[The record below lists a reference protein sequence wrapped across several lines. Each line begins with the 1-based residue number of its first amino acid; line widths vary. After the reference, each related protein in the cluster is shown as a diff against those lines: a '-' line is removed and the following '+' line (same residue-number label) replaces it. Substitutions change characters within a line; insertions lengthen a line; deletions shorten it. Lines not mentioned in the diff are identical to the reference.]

1 MHSTPVSIAR
11 PKLANSSP
19 MTSASPISIW
29 CTPGGRFLIAGRACT
44 ALLTSPSGW
53 PDSSISKFTLRARGE
68 PAAELQRRP
77 LAQHHRAFAAGH
89 GQAFEQ
95 RQVAAR
101 AVLQLDDDR
110 NLARGQVELGQ
121 RHV

>member
-53 PDSSISKFTLRARGE
+53 PDSSISKFTLRARSY
-68 PAAELQRRP
+68 PSRTPRRP
-77 LAQHHRAFAAGH
+77 LAQHPRAFAAGH

-121 RHV
+121 RHVV